1 MNRTEYSNVMRD
13 LLGLQVEAAKFLPSD
28 DSTRG
33 FDNVAAALSMSPALL
48 EGYVSAAGKI
58 ARLAM
63 GSATQASEAV
73 FRVAEDTSQDYHIEG
88 LPFGT
93 RGGMLINYE
102 FPADGEYSI
111 KISPISKGNMGNT
124 NPFGEIPGEKLE
136 LLLDGERIKV
146 FEWDRERAR
155 TDGTLNF
162 KFPATAGAH
171 VVGVTFQ
178 ATQMAPGNDLNQH
191 FLRSTIE
198 TGGLPGYRF
207 FPHVGK
213 VAINGPF
220 NAKPTGDSPS
230 RRKILSCKPANANDE
245 ANCAKQI
252 LTTLARRAYRRPAT
266 ADDVET
272 LMSFYQK
279 GRNAGGSFDSGIE
292 MALRRVL
299 ADPNFLFRKEA
310 EPANVK
316 PGQKYRIS
324 DLELASRLSFFLW
337 SSIPD
342 DELINIAAQNKLRD
356 PAILNQQVKRML
368 ADPKSEQLAVNFGGQ
383 WLGNRALS
391 AQVPVTALYPDWDD
405 NLRQAMRTELD
416 LFVQSILREDRPMT
430 ELLDAN
436 YTFLNERLAKH
447 YGIPNIY
454 GQQFRR
460 VTLTPEFD
468 MRRGLLGKG
477 SLLATSS
484 QPGRTSPVQR
494 GKTVMQVFLGVEP
507 PAPPPNVPVNIKVSD
522 ARTGPKQTMRQ
533 QMEEH
538 RTNPVC
544 AACHKIMEPIG
555 LALENFDAVGS
566 WRTMEAGIPIDA
578 SGQLTDGTKIDGL
591 KDLRAS
597 LIHYTPQF
605 VRIASEKMF
614 IYALG
619 RGTEYYDM
627 PLVRSIVHEAEKNN
641 YRFSAFV
648 LAVVKSEPFQSSMK
662 VEETKVER
670 AAN

>member
-1 MNRTEYSNVMRD
+1 
-13 LLGLQVEAAKFLPSD
+13 
-28 DSTRG
+28 
-33 FDNVAAALSMSPALL
+33 
-48 EGYVSAAGKI
+48 
-58 ARLAM
+58 
-63 GSATQASEAV
+63 
-73 FRVAEDTSQDYHIEG
+73 
-88 LPFGT
+88 
-93 RGGMLINYE
+93 LI
-102 FPADGEYSI
+102 
-111 KISPISKGNMGNT
+111 
-124 NPFGEIPGEKLE
+124 
-136 LLLDGERIKV
+136 LDGERLKV

-155 TDGTLNF
+155 GDGTFNF
-162 KFPATAGAH
+162 KFPATAGPH
-171 VVGVTFQ
+171 LVGVTFQ
-178 ATQMAPGNDLNQH
+178 ATQLSPGNDLNQH

-220 NAKPTGDSPS
+220 NAKPAGDSVS
-230 RRKILSCKPANANDE
+230 RRKILTCKPASADQE
-245 ANCAKQI
+245 ASCAKQI
-252 LTTLARRAYRRPAT
+252 LTTLSRRAYRRPAT
-266 ADDVET
+266 PADVET
-272 LMSFYQK
+272 LMSFYQQ
-279 GRNAGGSFDSGIE
+279 GRNAGGNFDAGIE
-292 MALRRVL
+292 MALRRLL
-299 ADPNFLFRKEA
+299 ADPNFLFRKEG

-316 PGQKYRIS
+316 EGQRYRIS

-342 DELINIAAQNKLRD
+342 DELINLAAQNKLRD
-356 PAILNQQVKRML
+356 PAVLQQQVKRML
-368 ADPKSEQLAVNFGGQ
+368 ADPKSEEFASNFGGQ
-383 WLGNRALS
+383 WLGTRALS

-405 NLRQAMRTELD
+405 NLRQAMWKEMD
-416 LFVQSILREDRPMT
+416 LFVESIIREDRPIT
-430 ELLDAN
+430 DLIDSN
-436 YTFLNERLAKH
+436 YTFVNERLAKH
-447 YGIPNIY
+447 YGIPNVY

-477 SLLATSS
+477 SFLAVSS

-522 ARTGPKQTMRQ
+522 ARTGPTQTMRQ

-555 LALENFDAVGS
+555 LTLENFDAVGV
-566 WRTMEAGIPIDA
+566 WRTMEAGQPIDP
-578 SGQLTDGTKIDGL
+578 SGQLTDGTKIAGL
-591 KDLRAS
+591 KDLRNN
-597 LIHYTPQF
+597 LVHYTPQF
-605 VRIASEKMF
+605 VRIATEKMM

-627 PLVRSIVHEAEKNN
+627 PLIRSIVRDAEKSN

-648 LAVVKSEPFQSSMK
+648 LGVVKSDPFQSSMK
-662 VEETKVER
+662 LSENKVER
-670 AAN
+670 AANEPVR